1 MNLSSTEILHIDMD
15 AFFVSVEEVLNPSLK
30 GKPVVVGGI
39 DDPAT
44 HKENN
49 ARTPQA
55 KKPFVRAN
63 KPLSVSTLTR
73 GVVAAAS
80 YTARKYGI
88 HSAMPISRAK
98 RLCPHAIF
106 LRGSYQLYSEYSS
119 KVFKI
124 LRGYSPLVEPM
135 SLDEAFVDLTGCGK
149 LHGPVFKT
157 AETIRNEIKDRLG
170 LNASIGI
177 ATNKLMA
184 KIASAYCKPNGIL
197 WIAPGSERR
206 FLAPL
211 PIKLI
216 PGIGP
221 KGVTHLNRI
230 GVQTVGDLACLPL
243 ELLEEVYG
251 KWGASLYHKARGISN
266 SPVIAE
272 TEDPRSISREI
283 TFNTDS
289 IDPLFLESTLSYLIE
304 KSAAQLRISKLFART
319 ITLKLR
325 YSDFKTVNRSQ
336 TFSSPTAADYKL
348 FKTAIKLFQ
357 NTFNRKIRVR
367 LIGVS
372 LTSLTSHPYHQ
383 KNLFD
388 SKDGKQWDA
397 LYHGIDRIRKKY
409 GFTSIL
415 RAASSNK
422 VRGK

>member
-1 MNLSSTEILHIDMD
+1 MD
-15 AFFVSVEEVLNPSLK
+15 AFFVSVEEVLDPSLK

-44 HKENN
+44 HKEND
-49 ARTPQA
+49 ARIPQA
-55 KKPFVRAN
+55 KKPFVSAN

-106 LRGSYQLYSEYSS
+106 LRSSYRLYSEYSY
-119 KVFKI
+119 KAFNI
-124 LRGYSPLVEPM
+124 LRGYSPLVEPV
-135 SLDEAFVDLTGCGK
+135 SIDEAFVDLTGCGK
-149 LHGPVFKT
+149 LHGPILKT

-184 KIASAYCKPNGIL
+184 KIASAYCKPNGML
-197 WIAPGSERR
+197 WVAPGSERR

-216 PGIGP
+216 PGVGP
-221 KGVTHLNRI
+221 KGVAHLNRI
-230 GVQTVGDLACLPL
+230 GVQTAGDLACLSL

-251 KWGASLYHKARGISN
+251 KWGASLYHKARGINSN
-266 SPVIAE
+266 PVIAE
-272 TEDPRSISREI
+272 TEDPRSINRE
-283 TFNTDS
+283 TTLNTDS
-289 IDPLFLESTLSYLIE
+289 IDPLLLESTLSYLTE
-304 KSAAQLRISKLFART
+304 KSAAQLRISKLFAST

-325 YSDFKTVNRSQ
+325 YSDFKTVTRSQ

-357 NTFNRKIRVR
+357 NTFNHKTRVR

-388 SKDGKQWDA
+388 PKDGKHWDA

-415 RAASSNK
+415 RAASYIK
-422 VRGK
+422 ARGK